1 MPDRAI
7 RGISGGNRCSS
18 FRTRENTL
26 KLLLNSTRT
35 MDATVPTPKGY
46 RTTAPAFAARASEL
60 VAGLRSLPVA
70 RYRREM
76 ALSEKLTDA
85 ALADLHR
92 WGEPGQPATAA
103 LFAFTG
109 LVYKYVDA
117 AALDAAAL
125 RAAGRDLLILSG
137 LYGLLRPADRIG
149 NYRLEMGARWAPGR
163 AKNLVQ
169 WWRDELTAA
178 VNRRLKKD
186 EPILNLAAQEYT
198 AALDEAALKGPLI
211 SPVFKE
217 RNADGSLKTVSVH
230 AKMARGAMVNWC
242 LRNEVTDPAGLLAFG
257 ELGWGPESEPPAAG
271 TWLFTRP
278 VRD

>member
-1 MPDRAI
+1 M
-7 RGISGGNRCSS
+7 
-18 FRTRENTL
+18 
-26 KLLLNSTRT
+26 KLLLNSTKT
-35 MDATVPTPKGY
+35 MDASVPTPKGY
-46 RTTAPAFAARASEL
+46 RTTRPQFAERAAEL
-60 VAGLRSLPVA
+60 VIGLRALPTA

-109 LVYKYVDA
+109 LVYKYVEA
-117 AALDAAAL
+117 AELDAAAL
-125 RAAGRDLLILSG
+125 KNAQNHLLILSG
-137 LYGLLRPADRIG
+137 LYGLLRPADRIE
-149 NYRLEMGARWAPGR
+149 NYRLEMGSRWAPGK

-178 VNRRLKKD
+178 VNRRLRKG

-217 RNADGSLKTVSVH
+217 RNVDGSLKNVSVH
-230 AKMARGAMVNWC
+230 AKMARGAMVRWC
-242 LRNEVTDPAGLLAFG
+242 LRSDVQDPAGLLAFG
-257 ELGWGPESEPPAAG
+257 ELGWEPESEPPHAG
-271 TWLFTRP
+271 KWLFTRP